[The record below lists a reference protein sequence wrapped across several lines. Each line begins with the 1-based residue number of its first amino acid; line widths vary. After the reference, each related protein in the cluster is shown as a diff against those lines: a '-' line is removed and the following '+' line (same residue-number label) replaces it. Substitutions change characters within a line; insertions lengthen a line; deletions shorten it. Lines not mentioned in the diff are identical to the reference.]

1 MVQKIRRPT
10 IGSFC
15 GDKMTLDIEPVL
27 DHKNLK
33 PSLTVLGVGG
43 AGSNAVNNMIQ
54 SNLNNVEF
62 IVANTD
68 AQALENSL
76 CYNRIQLGLEKTK
89 GLGAG
94 ADPTIGKEAA
104 EESVDIISEELINT
118 NMLFMTAGLGG
129 GTGTG
134 ALPVIAS
141 IAKKLGIVT
150 VAIVSTPFNF
160 EGTKRMN
167 LAIQGL
173 EDVKKNVDTLL
184 IIPNQNLFKVSN
196 EQTSFAEAFKKADNV
211 LFDGVKGLTDLITQP
226 GLINLDFADVR
237 TVIKE
242 MGFAMMGTAI
252 AEGDNKAVEASNLAL
267 TNPLIENID
276 MNTAKGVIVNISGGN
291 DMTLL
296 EVDHAANIIRQSVN
310 PDANIIFGSLID
322 ETLQGKLKISIFATG
337 IEATGKKILYYPE
350 SESSPGFSS
359 LQTKINEELE
369 TNKISDEDTNLE
381 EMEDISSVI
390 DEKSEIDDLSNDQ
403 YTDIDETDKSSFEKD
418 IQTSV
423 NYKNLEEKKKTGFF
437 SMLSNLMSSSEKQD
451 KIDPEDTKN
460 KEKKQRPKK
469 QKTDPNLFLFSE
481 VVEENHPTEEN
492 DGIEEIS
499 QISEMSPENELGE
512 DLDTPSYLRKGSG
525 Q

>member
-1 MVQKIRRPT
+1 
-10 IGSFC
+10 
-15 GDKMTLDIEPVL
+15 MTLDIEPVV
-27 DHKNLK
+27 DQKNLK
-33 PSLTVLGVGG
+33 PSLTVMGIGG

-54 SNLNNVEF
+54 SNLNNVDF

-94 ADPTIGKEAA
+94 ADPVIGKDAA
-104 EESVDIISEELINT
+104 EESIDLISEELRNT
-118 NMLFMTAGLGG
+118 NMLFLTAGLGG

-167 LAIQGL
+167 LALQGL
-173 EDVKKNVDTLL
+173 EDVKSNVDTLL

-242 MGFAMMGTAI
+242 MGFAMMGTAV

-276 MNTAKGVIVNISGGN
+276 MNTAKGVIVNISGGT

-310 PDANIIFGSLID
+310 PEANIIFGSLID

-337 IEATGKKILYYPE
+337 IEASGKKILYYPD
-350 SESSPGFSS
+350 SENNAGFSS
-359 LQTKINEELE
+359 IQ
-369 TNKISDEDTNLE
+369 NKIDGSFSYEGSDTKRV
-381 EMEDISSVI
+381 EDISSIV
-390 DEKSEIDDLSNDQ
+390 ENKQVNS
-403 YTDIDETDKSSFEKD
+403 EKD
-418 IQTSV
+418 EFNLTNDSDDTQEDKDELIE
-423 NYKNLEEKKKTGFF
+423 KNIENSINSDEKKKKGFF
-437 SMLSNLMSSSEKQD
+437 NMLSSLMTSD
-451 KIDPEDTKN
+451 KKTTEESVETL
-460 KEKKQRPKK
+460 EKKKK
-469 QKTDPNLFLFSE
+469 QKKTKTDPNLFLFSD
-481 VVEENHPTEEN
+481 VVEEETEKTKLTN
-492 DGIEEIS
+492 DSDEIS
-499 QISEMSPENELGE
+499 EVSDISEFSDDNETIE
-512 DLDTPSYLRKGSG
+512 DIDTPSYLRKGSN

>member
-1 MVQKIRRPT
+1 
-10 IGSFC
+10 
-15 GDKMTLDIEPVL
+15 MTLDIEAVV
-27 DHKNLK
+27 DQKNLK
-33 PSLTVLGVGG
+33 PSLTVMGIGG

-54 SNLNNVEF
+54 SNLNNVDF

-94 ADPTIGKEAA
+94 ADPVIGKDAA
-104 EESVDIISEELINT
+104 EESIDLISEELTNT
-118 NMLFMTAGLGG
+118 NMLFLTAGLGG

-134 ALPVIAS
+134 ALPVIAR

-167 LAIQGL
+167 LALQGL
-173 EDVKKNVDTLL
+173 EEVKNNVDTLL

-242 MGFAMMGTAI
+242 MGFAMMGTSV

-276 MNTAKGVIVNISGGN
+276 MNTAKGVIVNISGGS

-310 PDANIIFGSLID
+310 PEANIIFGSLID

-337 IEATGKKILYYPE
+337 IEASGKKILYYPD
-350 SESSPGFSS
+350 SENNSGFSS
-359 LQTKINEELE
+359 IQ
-369 TNKISDEDTNLE
+369 NKIDGSFSYEGSENKYIGDISTVVEKKQVDTENEDFNLTNEADSTSVDKNETIEINTEKSVNLE
-381 EMEDISSVI
+381 N
-390 DEKSEIDDLSNDQ
+390 SE
-403 YTDIDETDKSSFEKD
+403 ER
-418 IQTSV
+418 
-423 NYKNLEEKKKTGFF
+423 KKTGFF
-437 SMLSNLMSSSEKQD
+437 SMLSNLITSDKKTIEESVKSPEKR
-451 KIDPEDTKN
+451 
-460 KEKKQRPKK
+460 KKPKK
-469 QKTDPNLFLFSE
+469 MKTDPNLFLFSD
-481 VVEENHPTEEN
+481 VVE
-492 DGIEEIS
+492 DDIEKAKQNNVSDEIS
-499 QISEMSPENELGE
+499 EVSDISEFSDENETIE
-512 DLDTPSYLRKGSG
+512 DIDTPSYLRKGSN

>member
-1 MVQKIRRPT
+1 
-10 IGSFC
+10 
-15 GDKMTLDIEPVL
+15 MTLDIEPII
-27 DHKNLK
+27 DQKNLK
-33 PSLTVLGVGG
+33 PSLTVMGVGG

-104 EESVDIISEELINT
+104 EESIDIISEELRQT
-118 NMLFMTAGLGG
+118 NMLFITAGLGG

-167 LAIQGL
+167 LALQGL
-173 EDVKKNVDTLL
+173 EDVKNNVDTLL

-242 MGFAMMGTAI
+242 MGFAMMGTAV

-276 MNTAKGVIVNISGGN
+276 MNTAKGVIVNISGGS

-350 SESSPGFSS
+350 SESSSGFNS
-359 LQTKINEELE
+359 LQTKVDKNIEN
-369 TNKISDEDTNLE
+369 I
-381 EMEDISSVI
+381 
-390 DEKSEIDDLSNDQ
+390 
-403 YTDIDETDKSSFEKD
+403 TDKEDENTEIHEETLDFNNTDEEFKLTSEEETQRIEIESDSVHEKTSS
-418 IQTSV
+418 TSI
-423 NYKNLEEKKKTGFF
+423 NFTNLEEKKKTGFF
-437 SMLSNLMSSSEKQD
+437 SMLSNLMSSDNKNKKSDDLGKSEKKT
-451 KIDPEDTKN
+451 KI
-460 KEKKQRPKK
+460 KK
-469 QKTDPNLFLFSE
+469 QKTDPNLFLFGDVVDEPKTSNNENKNSEISE
-481 VVEENHPTEEN
+481 VS
-492 DGIEEIS
+492 EIS
-499 QISEMSPENELGE
+499 QENELGE
-512 DLDTPSYLRKGSG
+512 DIDTPSYLRKGSG

>member
-1 MVQKIRRPT
+1 
-10 IGSFC
+10 
-15 GDKMTLDIEPVL
+15 MTLDIEAVV
-27 DHKNLK
+27 DQKNLK
-33 PSLTVLGVGG
+33 PSLTVMGIGG

-54 SNLNNVEF
+54 SNLNNVDF

-94 ADPTIGKEAA
+94 ADPLIGKDAA
-104 EESVDIISEELINT
+104 EESINLISEELRNT
-118 NMLFMTAGLGG
+118 NMLFLTAGLGG

-167 LAIQGL
+167 LALQGL
-173 EDVKKNVDTLL
+173 EEVKSNVDTLL

-242 MGFAMMGTAI
+242 MGFAMMGTAV

-276 MNTAKGVIVNISGGN
+276 MNTAKGVIVNISGGS

-310 PDANIIFGSLID
+310 PEANIIFGSLID

-337 IEATGKKILYYPE
+337 IEASGKKILYYPD
-350 SESSPGFSS
+350 SENNSGFSS
-359 LQTKINEELE
+359 IQ
-369 TNKISDEDTNLE
+369 NKIEGTFSYEGSDNKYF
-381 EMEDISSVI
+381 EDISSVV
-390 DEKSEIDDLSNDQ
+390 EKKQVDSEIEEINLTNEVDSNPVDK
-403 YTDIDETDKSSFEKD
+403 DESIEKH
-418 IQTSV
+418 TENS
-423 NYKNLEEKKKTGFF
+423 EERKKTGFF
-437 SMLSNLMSSSEKQD
+437 SMLSNLITSDKKIIEESIKSPEKRQ
-451 KIDPEDTKN
+451 K
-460 KEKKQRPKK
+460 PKK
-469 QKTDPNLFLFSE
+469 TKTDPNLFLFSD
-481 VVEENHPTEEN
+481 VVE
-492 DGIEEIS
+492 DDIEKAKQNNVSDEIS
-499 QISEMSPENELGE
+499 EVSDISEFSDENETIE
-512 DLDTPSYLRKGSG
+512 DIDTPSYLRKGSN

>member
-1 MVQKIRRPT
+1 
-10 IGSFC
+10 
-15 GDKMTLDIEPVL
+15 MTLDIEPVV
-27 DHKNLK
+27 DQKNLK
-33 PSLTVLGVGG
+33 PSLTVMGIGG
-43 AGSNAVNNMIQ
+43 AGCNAVNNMIQ
-54 SNLNNVEF
+54 SNLNNVDF

-94 ADPTIGKEAA
+94 ADPIIGKDAA
-104 EESVDIISEELINT
+104 EESIDLISEELRNT
-118 NMLFMTAGLGG
+118 NMLFLTAGLGG

-167 LAIQGL
+167 LALQGL
-173 EDVKKNVDTLL
+173 EEVKSNVDTLL

-242 MGFAMMGTAI
+242 MGFAMMGTAV

-276 MNTAKGVIVNISGGN
+276 MNTAKGVIVNISGGS

-310 PDANIIFGSLID
+310 PEANIIFGSLID

-337 IEATGKKILYYPE
+337 IEASGKKILYYPE
-350 SESSPGFSS
+350 SENNSGFSS
-359 LQTKINEELE
+359 IQ
-369 TNKISDEDTNLE
+369 NKIDGSFTYEGSDSKHL
-381 EMEDISSVI
+381 EDISSVVESKDLNSEKEESSLANQPDSTQADK
-390 DEKSEIDDLSNDQ
+390 DELI
-403 YTDIDETDKSSFEKD
+403 EK
-418 IQTSV
+418 IAENSV
-423 NYKNLEEKKKTGFF
+423 NLENIEEKKKKGFF
-437 SMLSNLMSSSEKQD
+437 SMLSNLMTSD
-451 KIDPEDTKN
+451 KKTTEESFEIPQRRQKTK
-460 KEKKQRPKK
+460 KT
-469 QKTDPNLFLFSE
+469 KTDPNLFLFSDVLEEDNDKTKQIKESDEISE
-481 VVEENHPTEEN
+481 VSDISEFSDEN
-492 DGIEEIS
+492 DTIEDI
-499 QISEMSPENELGE
+499 
-512 DLDTPSYLRKGSG
+512 DTPSYLRKGSN

>member
-1 MVQKIRRPT
+1 
-10 IGSFC
+10 
-15 GDKMTLDIEPVL
+15 MTLDIEPVL
-27 DHKNLK
+27 DQKNLK
-33 PSLTVLGVGG
+33 PSLTVMGVGG

-94 ADPTIGKEAA
+94 ADPSVGKEAA
-104 EESVDIISEELINT
+104 EESIDLISEELRNT
-118 NMLFMTAGLGG
+118 NMLFITAGLGG

-167 LAIQGL
+167 LALQGL
-173 EDVKKNVDTLL
+173 EEVKNNVDTLL

-196 EQTSFAEAFKKADNV
+196 EQTSFAEAFRKADNV

-242 MGFAMMGTAI
+242 MGFAMMGTAV

-276 MNTAKGVIVNISGGN
+276 MNTAKGVIVNISGGS

-350 SESSPGFSS
+350 SENSNSGFSS
-359 LQTKINEELE
+359 IQNKLSSETPQDSNETESISEHKNEL
-369 TNKISDEDTNLE
+369 NADTNPSSSEFNLSSQD
-381 EMEDISSVI
+381 EDISEIVEDI
-390 DEKSEIDDLSNDQ
+390 KTEKEEEI
-403 YTDIDETDKSSFEKD
+403 
-418 IQTSV
+418 SV
-423 NYKNLEEKKKTGFF
+423 NYTNLEEKKKTGFF
-437 SMLSNLMSSSEKQD
+437 SMLSNLMSSDKDKKEVSEESHSKD
-451 KIDPEDTKN
+451 KKTKA
-460 KEKKQRPKK
+460 KKT
-469 QKTDPNLFLFSE
+469 KTDPNLFLFSD
-481 VVEENHPTEEN
+481 VVEETSTDNQPVQNE
-492 DGIEEIS
+492 GAEIS
-499 QISEMSPENELGE
+499 DITEINAENELLE
-512 DLDTPSYLRKGSG
+512 DIDTPSYLRKGSN

>member
-1 MVQKIRRPT
+1 
-10 IGSFC
+10 
-15 GDKMTLDIEPVL
+15 MTLDIEPVL
-27 DHKNLK
+27 DQKNLK
-33 PSLTVLGVGG
+33 PSLTVMGVGG

-76 CYNRIQLGLEKTK
+76 CFNRIQLGLEKTK

-94 ADPTIGKEAA
+94 ADPSVGREAA
-104 EESVDIISEELINT
+104 EESIDLISEELRHT
-118 NMLFMTAGLGG
+118 NMLFLTAGLGG

-167 LAIQGL
+167 LALQGL
-173 EDVKKNVDTLL
+173 EEVKSNVDTLL

-267 TNPLIENID
+267 TNPLIENVD
-276 MNTAKGVIVNISGGN
+276 MNTAKGVIVNISGGS

-322 ETLQGKLKISIFATG
+322 ESLQGKLKISIFATG
-337 IEATGKKILYYPE
+337 IEATGKKILYYPD
-350 SESSPGFSS
+350 SEKDNSFSS
-359 LQTKINEELE
+359 LKNKINQKADSPESMNDSPNSL
-369 TNKISDEDTNLE
+369 NDDTQMSSTVS
-381 EMEDISSVI
+381 EMEETQFNLQSESI
-390 DEKSEIDDLSNDQ
+390 DEEKPQNIASEAS
-403 YTDIDETDKSSFEKD
+403 TPPS
-418 IQTSV
+418 SV
-423 NYKNLEEKKKTGFF
+423 NYKGLEEKKKTGFF
-437 SMLSNLMSSSEKQD
+437 SMLSNLMSSDKKELPAEEKAIE
-451 KIDPEDTKN
+451 K
-460 KEKKQRPKK
+460 KEKPKK
-469 QKTDPNLFLFSE
+469 TKTDPNLFLFSD
-481 VVEENHPTEEN
+481 VVEESDKSHLNN
-492 DGIEEIS
+492 DVLEIS
-499 QISEMSPENELGE
+499 EISDNSLDSDLIDEM
-512 DLDTPSYLRKGSG
+512 DTPSYLRKGSS
-525 Q
+525 QS

>member
-1 MVQKIRRPT
+1 
-10 IGSFC
+10 
-15 GDKMTLDIEPVL
+15 MTLDIEPVL
-27 DHKNLK
+27 DQKNLK
-33 PSLTVLGVGG
+33 PSLTVMGVGG

-94 ADPTIGKEAA
+94 ADPSVGKEAA
-104 EESVDIISEELINT
+104 EESIDLISEELRNT
-118 NMLFMTAGLGG
+118 NMLFITAGLGG

-167 LAIQGL
+167 LALQGL
-173 EDVKKNVDTLL
+173 EEVKNNVDTLL

-196 EQTSFAEAFKKADNV
+196 EQTSFAEAFRKADNV

-242 MGFAMMGTAI
+242 MGFAMMGTAV

-276 MNTAKGVIVNISGGN
+276 MNTAKGVIVNISGGS

-350 SESSPGFSS
+350 SENNHSGFSS
-359 LQTKINEELE
+359 IQSKLSEKSSNDSLEKESISENDNKLNNESNHNNSEF
-369 TNKISDEDTNLE
+369 NLSSHD
-381 EMEDISSVI
+381 EDIS
-390 DEKSEIDDLSNDQ
+390 EIVEESTKQ
-403 YTDIDETDKSSFEKD
+403 IEEEV
-418 IQTSV
+418 SV

-437 SMLSNLMSSSEKQD
+437 SMLSNLMSSD
-451 KIDPEDTKN
+451 
-460 KEKKQRPKK
+460 KEKNEVSTDMPSEDKK
-469 QKTDPNLFLFSE
+469 TRTKKTKTDPNLFLFSD
-481 VVEENHPTEEN
+481 VVETTSVDNSSNQNE
-492 DGIEEIS
+492 GAEIS
-499 QISEMSPENELGE
+499 DITEINAENELLE
-512 DLDTPSYLRKGSG
+512 DIDTPSYLRKGST

>member
-1 MVQKIRRPT
+1 
-10 IGSFC
+10 
-15 GDKMTLDIEPVL
+15 MTLDIEPVV
-27 DHKNLK
+27 DQKNLK
-33 PSLTVLGVGG
+33 PSLTVMGVGG

-94 ADPTIGKEAA
+94 ADPIIGKDAA
-104 EESVDIISEELINT
+104 EESIDLISEELRNT
-118 NMLFMTAGLGG
+118 NMLFLTAGMGG

-167 LAIQGL
+167 LALQGL
-173 EDVKKNVDTLL
+173 EEVKNNVDTLL

-242 MGFAMMGTAI
+242 MGFAMMGTAV

-276 MNTAKGVIVNISGGN
+276 MNTAKGVIVNISGGS

-310 PDANIIFGSLID
+310 PEANIIFGSLID

-337 IEATGKKILYYPE
+337 IEASGKKILYYPE
-350 SESSPGFSS
+350 SENNSGFSS
-359 LQTKINEELE
+359 IQNKVNDSLSYDNAEITPNEEISK
-369 TNKISDEDTNLE
+369 KIEENIFNSENEEITTSNDVEKKDEE
-381 EMEDISSVI
+381 EEGSR
-390 DEKSEIDDLSNDQ
+390 EKSPEN
-403 YTDIDETDKSSFEKD
+403 K
-418 IQTSV
+418 V
-423 NYKNLEEKKKTGFF
+423 NYGNLDEKKKTGFF
-437 SMLSNLMSSSEKQD
+437 SMLSNLMTTDKKITETSD
-451 KIDPEDTKN
+451 KIP
-460 KEKKQRPKK
+460 EKKQKSKK
-469 QKTDPNLFLFSE
+469 TKTDPNLFLFND
-481 VVEENHPTEEN
+481 VVEEQSEFSKKSSEVIKEPEISDISESNNEN
-492 DGIEEIS
+492 DTIEDI
-499 QISEMSPENELGE
+499 
-512 DLDTPSYLRKGSG
+512 DTPSYLRKGSS

>member
-1 MVQKIRRPT
+1 
-10 IGSFC
+10 
-15 GDKMTLDIEPVL
+15 MTLDIEPVL
-27 DHKNLK
+27 DQKNLK
-33 PSLTVLGVGG
+33 PSLTVMGVGG

-76 CYNRIQLGLEKTK
+76 CFNRIQLGLEKTK

-94 ADPTIGKEAA
+94 ADPSVGREAA
-104 EESVDIISEELINT
+104 EESIDLISEELRHT
-118 NMLFMTAGLGG
+118 NMLFLTAGLGG

-167 LAIQGL
+167 LALQGL
-173 EDVKKNVDTLL
+173 EEVKSNVDTLL

-252 AEGDNKAVEASNLAL
+252 AEGDNK
-267 TNPLIENID
+267 
-276 MNTAKGVIVNISGGN
+276 
-291 DMTLL
+291 
-296 EVDHAANIIRQSVN
+296 
-310 PDANIIFGSLID
+310 
-322 ETLQGKLKISIFATG
+322 
-337 IEATGKKILYYPE
+337 
-350 SESSPGFSS
+350 
-359 LQTKINEELE
+359 
-369 TNKISDEDTNLE
+369 
-381 EMEDISSVI
+381 
-390 DEKSEIDDLSNDQ
+390 
-403 YTDIDETDKSSFEKD
+403 
-418 IQTSV
+418 
-423 NYKNLEEKKKTGFF
+423 
-437 SMLSNLMSSSEKQD
+437 
-451 KIDPEDTKN
+451 
-460 KEKKQRPKK
+460 
-469 QKTDPNLFLFSE
+469 
-481 VVEENHPTEEN
+481 
-492 DGIEEIS
+492 
-499 QISEMSPENELGE
+499 
-512 DLDTPSYLRKGSG
+512 
-525 Q
+525 

>member
-1 MVQKIRRPT
+1 
-10 IGSFC
+10 
-15 GDKMTLDIEPVL
+15 MTLDIEPVL
-27 DHKNLK
+27 DQKNLK
-33 PSLTVLGVGG
+33 PSLTVMGVGG

-94 ADPTIGKEAA
+94 ADPSVGKEAA
-104 EESVDIISEELINT
+104 EESIDLISEELRNT
-118 NMLFMTAGLGG
+118 NMLFITAGLGG

-167 LAIQGL
+167 LALQGL
-173 EDVKKNVDTLL
+173 EEVKNNVDTLL

-196 EQTSFAEAFKKADNV
+196 EQTSFAEAFRKADNV

-242 MGFAMMGTAI
+242 MGFAMMGTAV

-276 MNTAKGVIVNISGGN
+276 MNTAKGVIVNISGGS

-337 IEATGKKILYYPE
+337 IEATGKKILYYLE
-350 SESSPGFSS
+350 SENSNSGFSS
-359 LQTKINEELE
+359 IQNKLSSETPQDSNETESMSEHKNELNADNNPSNSE
-369 TNKISDEDTNLE
+369 FHLSPQD
-381 EMEDISSVI
+381 EDISEIVEDI
-390 DEKSEIDDLSNDQ
+390 KTEKEEEI
-403 YTDIDETDKSSFEKD
+403 
-418 IQTSV
+418 SV
-423 NYKNLEEKKKTGFF
+423 NYTNLEEKKKTGFF
-437 SMLSNLMSSSEKQD
+437 SMLSNLMSSDKDKKEISEETPSKD
-451 KIDPEDTKN
+451 KKIKA
-460 KEKKQRPKK
+460 KKT
-469 QKTDPNLFLFSE
+469 KTDPNLFLFSD
-481 VVEENHPTEEN
+481 VVEDTSSDNPPVNNE
-492 DGIEEIS
+492 GAEIS
-499 QISEMSPENELGE
+499 DITEINAENELLE
-512 DLDTPSYLRKGSG
+512 DIDTPSYLRKGST

>member
-1 MVQKIRRPT
+1 
-10 IGSFC
+10 
-15 GDKMTLDIEPVL
+15 MTLDIEPVV
-27 DHKNLK
+27 DQKNLK
-33 PSLTVLGVGG
+33 PSLTVMGIGG

-54 SNLNNVEF
+54 SNLSNVDF

-94 ADPTIGKEAA
+94 ADPIIGKDAA
-104 EESVDIISEELINT
+104 EESIDLISEELRNT
-118 NMLFMTAGLGG
+118 NMLFLTAGLGG

-167 LAIQGL
+167 LALQGL
-173 EDVKKNVDTLL
+173 EEVKSNVDTLL

-242 MGFAMMGTAI
+242 MGFAMMGTSV

-310 PDANIIFGSLID
+310 PEANIIFGSLID

-337 IEATGKKILYYPE
+337 IEASGKKILYYPE
-350 SESSPGFSS
+350 YENNSGFSS
-359 LQTKINEELE
+359 IQ
-369 TNKISDEDTNLE
+369 NKIEGSFAYEDSDTKHF
-381 EMEDISSVI
+381 EDISSVVENKEVES
-390 DEKSEIDDLSNDQ
+390 EKEELNLTNESDS
-403 YTDIDETDKSSFEKD
+403 
-418 IQTSV
+418 TSV
-423 NYKNLEEKKKTGFF
+423 DKGELIEKNTDNSVNFENVEEKKRKGFF
-437 SMLSNLMSSSEKQD
+437 SMLSNLMTSDKKTTGKSLESPEKRQ
-451 KIDPEDTKN
+451 KI
-460 KEKKQRPKK
+460 KKT
-469 QKTDPNLFLFSE
+469 KTDPNLFLFSD
-481 VVEENHPTEEN
+481 VFEEETEKTKRSN
-492 DGIEEIS
+492 DSDEIS
-499 QISEMSPENELGE
+499 EVSDISEYSDENETI
-512 DLDTPSYLRKGSG
+512 DDIDTPSYLRKGSN

>member
-1 MVQKIRRPT
+1 
-10 IGSFC
+10 
-15 GDKMTLDIEPVL
+15 MTLDIEPVV
-27 DHKNLK
+27 DQKNLK
-33 PSLTVLGVGG
+33 PSLTVMGIGG
-43 AGSNAVNNMIQ
+43 AGCNAVNNMIQ
-54 SNLNNVEF
+54 SNLNNVDF

-94 ADPTIGKEAA
+94 ADPIIGKDAA
-104 EESVDIISEELINT
+104 EESIDLISEELRNT
-118 NMLFMTAGLGG
+118 NMLFLTAGLGG

-167 LAIQGL
+167 LALQGL
-173 EDVKKNVDTLL
+173 EDVKSNVDTLL

-242 MGFAMMGTAI
+242 MGFAMMGTAV

-276 MNTAKGVIVNISGGN
+276 MNTAKGVIVNISGGS

-310 PDANIIFGSLID
+310 PEANIIFGSLID
-322 ETLQGKLKISIFATG
+322 ESLQGKLKISIFATG
-337 IEATGKKILYYPE
+337 IEASGKKILYYPE
-350 SESSPGFSS
+350 SENNSGFSS
-359 LQTKINEELE
+359 IQNKVDGTFSYDSSDTKTHKDISGVIENKQFDSEKEEFNLTNELE
-369 TNKISDEDTNLE
+369 NTQVDKDELTEETTEKSNNLE
-381 EMEDISSVI
+381 
-390 DEKSEIDDLSNDQ
+390 N
-403 YTDIDETDKSSFEKD
+403 F
-418 IQTSV
+418 
-423 NYKNLEEKKKTGFF
+423 EEKKKRGFF
-437 SMLSNLMSSSEKQD
+437 SMLSNLMTSD
-451 KIDPEDTKN
+451 KKITEETVEIP
-460 KEKKQRPKK
+460 EKKQKIKK
-469 QKTDPNLFLFSE
+469 TKTDPNLFLFSD
-481 VVEENHPTEEN
+481 VVEEDTEKTKQN
-492 DGIEEIS
+492 KDSDEIS
-499 QISEMSPENELGE
+499 EVSDISEFSDENETIE
-512 DLDTPSYLRKGSG
+512 DIDTPSYLRKGSEK
-525 Q
+525 

>member
-1 MVQKIRRPT
+1 
-10 IGSFC
+10 
-15 GDKMTLDIEPVL
+15 MTLDIEPVV
-27 DHKNLK
+27 DQKNLK
-33 PSLTVLGVGG
+33 PSLTVMGIGG
-43 AGSNAVNNMIQ
+43 AGCNAVNNMIQ
-54 SNLNNVEF
+54 SNLNNVDF

-94 ADPTIGKEAA
+94 ADPIIGKDAA
-104 EESVDIISEELINT
+104 EESINLISEELRNT
-118 NMLFMTAGLGG
+118 NMLFLTAGLGG

-167 LAIQGL
+167 LALQGL
-173 EDVKKNVDTLL
+173 EDVKSNIDTLL

-242 MGFAMMGTAI
+242 MGFAMMGTAV

-276 MNTAKGVIVNISGGN
+276 MNTAKGVIVNISGGS

-310 PDANIIFGSLID
+310 PEANIIFGSLID
-322 ETLQGKLKISIFATG
+322 ESLQGKLKISIFATG
-337 IEATGKKILYYPE
+337 IEASGKKILFYPE
-350 SESSPGFSS
+350 TENNSGFSS
-359 LQTKINEELE
+359 IQ
-369 TNKISDEDTNLE
+369 NKVDGTFSYDSSDIKTQ
-381 EMEDISSVI
+381 EDISGVVENKQFYS
-390 DEKSEIDDLSNDQ
+390 EKEEFNLTNELENTQVDKGELTEETTENSN
-403 YTDIDETDKSSFEKD
+403 
-418 IQTSV
+418 
-423 NYKNLEEKKKTGFF
+423 NLKNFEEKKKRGFF
-437 SMLSNLMSSSEKQD
+437 SMLSNLMTSD
-451 KIDPEDTKN
+451 KKITEETVEIP
-460 KEKKQRPKK
+460 EKKQKIKK
-469 QKTDPNLFLFSE
+469 TKTDPNLFLFSD
-481 VVEENHPTEEN
+481 VLEEDTEKTKRN
-492 DGIEEIS
+492 KDSDEIS
-499 QISEMSPENELGE
+499 EVSDISEFSDENETIE
-512 DLDTPSYLRKGSG
+512 DIDTPSYLRKGSN

>member
-1 MVQKIRRPT
+1 
-10 IGSFC
+10 
-15 GDKMTLDIEPVL
+15 MTLDIEPVV
-27 DHKNLK
+27 DQKNLK
-33 PSLTVLGVGG
+33 PSLTVMGVGG
-43 AGSNAVNNMIQ
+43 AGCNAVNNMIH
-54 SNLNNVEF
+54 SNLNNVDF

-94 ADPTIGKEAA
+94 ADPIIGKDAA
-104 EESVDIISEELINT
+104 EESIDLISEELRDT
-118 NMLFMTAGLGG
+118 NMLFLTAGLGG

-134 ALPVIAS
+134 ALPVIAR

-167 LAIQGL
+167 LALKGL
-173 EDVKKNVDTLL
+173 EEVKSNVDTLL

-196 EQTSFAEAFKKADNV
+196 EQTSFAEAFRKADNV

-242 MGFAMMGTAI
+242 MGFAMMGTAV

-276 MNTAKGVIVNISGGN
+276 MNTAKGVIVNISGGS

-310 PDANIIFGSLID
+310 PEANIIFGSLID
-322 ETLQGKLKISIFATG
+322 EALEGKLKISIFATG
-337 IEATGKKILYYPE
+337 IEASGKKILYYPE
-350 SESSPGFSS
+350 SEKNSGFSYI
-359 LQTKINEELE
+359 K
-369 TNKISDEDTNLE
+369 NKIEESFSYDGSDTKSY
-381 EMEDISSVI
+381 EDISGVVENEPVNVENEKFNLTNESSI
-390 DEKSEIDDLSNDQ
+390 RSEEEEKIENSDENSENN
-403 YTDIDETDKSSFEKD
+403 E
-418 IQTSV
+418 
-423 NYKNLEEKKKTGFF
+423 NLEEKKKTGFF
-437 SMLSNLMSSSEKQD
+437 SMLSNLITSD
-451 KIDPEDTKN
+451 KKIPEEIVTST
-460 KEKKQRPKK
+460 EKKQKSKK
-469 QKTDPNLFLFSE
+469 TKTDPNLFLFSD
-481 VVEENHPTEEN
+481 VVEDEGDKAKMNK
-492 DGIEEIS
+492 DSAEIS
-499 QISEMSPENELGE
+499 EVSDISEFNDEKDETIE
-512 DLDTPSYLRKGSG
+512 DIDTPSYLRKGSNK
-525 Q
+525 

>member
-1 MVQKIRRPT
+1 
-10 IGSFC
+10 
-15 GDKMTLDIEPVL
+15 MTLDIEPVV
-27 DHKNLK
+27 DQKNLK
-33 PSLTVLGVGG
+33 PSLTVMGIGG
-43 AGSNAVNNMIQ
+43 AGCNAVNNMIQ
-54 SNLNNVEF
+54 SNLNNVDF

-94 ADPTIGKEAA
+94 ADPIIGKDAA
-104 EESVDIISEELINT
+104 EESIDLISEELRNT
-118 NMLFMTAGLGG
+118 NMLFLTAGLGG

-167 LAIQGL
+167 LALQGL
-173 EDVKKNVDTLL
+173 EEVKNNVDTLL

-242 MGFAMMGTAI
+242 MGFAMMGTAV

-276 MNTAKGVIVNISGGN
+276 MNTAKGVIVNISGGS

-310 PDANIIFGSLID
+310 PEANIIFGSLID

-337 IEATGKKILYYPE
+337 IEASGKKILYYPE
-350 SESSPGFSS
+350 SENNSGFSS
-359 LQTKINEELE
+359 IQ
-369 TNKISDEDTNLE
+369 NKIDESLSYDGSDIKAN
-381 EMEDISSVI
+381 EDISSVVE
-390 DEKSEIDDLSNDQ
+390 EKPVTSENEEFNLTNEIDQNKEN
-403 YTDIDETDKSSFEKD
+403 TEEIIEK
-418 IQTSV
+418 TNENSV
-423 NYKNLEEKKKTGFF
+423 NYENLEEKKKTGFF
-437 SMLSNLMSSSEKQD
+437 SMLSNLMTSD
-451 KIDPEDTKN
+451 KKITEVKDENP
-460 KEKKQRPKK
+460 EKKQKK
-469 QKTDPNLFLFSE
+469 TKTDPNLFLFSD
-481 VVEENHPTEEN
+481 VVDEEGNQAKQSFKNNEISEISDISEFSEEN
-492 DGIEEIS
+492 DDI
-499 QISEMSPENELGE
+499 NE
-512 DLDTPSYLRKGSG
+512 DIDTPSYLRKGSN

>member
-1 MVQKIRRPT
+1 
-10 IGSFC
+10 
-15 GDKMTLDIEPVL
+15 MTLDIEPVL
-27 DHKNLK
+27 DQKNLK
-33 PSLTVLGVGG
+33 PSLTVMGVGG

-94 ADPTIGKEAA
+94 ADPNIGKEAA
-104 EESVDIISEELINT
+104 EESIDIISEELRHT
-118 NMLFMTAGLGG
+118 NMLFITAGLGG

-167 LAIQGL
+167 LALEGL
-173 EDVKKNVDTLL
+173 EEVKNNVDTLL

-242 MGFAMMGTAI
+242 MGFAMMGTAV

-276 MNTAKGVIVNISGGN
+276 MNTAKGVIVNISGGS

-337 IEATGKKILYYPE
+337 IEATGKKILYYPDSE
-350 SESSPGFSS
+350 NDSGFNSLQNKVDSEIKKDDEPANETSSSNELAQEKSNYDKGLNMSIEDNIHENKIESSNS
-359 LQTKINEELE
+359 LENTVE
-369 TNKISDEDTNLE
+369 
-381 EMEDISSVI
+381 
-390 DEKSEIDDLSNDQ
+390 
-403 YTDIDETDKSSFEKD
+403 
-418 IQTSV
+418 TSV
-423 NYKNLEEKKKTGFF
+423 NFTNLEEKKKTGFF
-437 SMLSNLMSSSEKQD
+437 SMLSNLMSSNSK
-451 KIDPEDTKN
+451 KPEESLN
-460 KEKKQRPKK
+460 NPEKKQKTKK
-469 QKTDPNLFLFSE
+469 QKTDPNLFLFSD
-481 VVEENHPTEEN
+481 VVEESDNSINNEN
-492 DGIEEIS
+492 NLEISEISEIS
-499 QISEMSPENELGE
+499 QEGELG
-512 DLDTPSYLRKGSG
+512 DDIDTPSYLRKGSG

>member
-1 MVQKIRRPT
+1 
-10 IGSFC
+10 
-15 GDKMTLDIEPVL
+15 MTLDIEPVV
-27 DHKNLK
+27 DQKNLK
-33 PSLTVLGVGG
+33 PSLTVMGIGG

-54 SNLNNVEF
+54 SNLNNVDF

-94 ADPTIGKEAA
+94 ADPIIGKDAA
-104 EESVDIISEELINT
+104 EESIDLISEELRNT
-118 NMLFMTAGLGG
+118 NMLFLTAGLGG

-167 LAIQGL
+167 LALQGL
-173 EDVKKNVDTLL
+173 EEVKSNVDTLL

-242 MGFAMMGTAI
+242 MGFAMMGTAV

-276 MNTAKGVIVNISGGN
+276 MNTAKGVIVNISGGS

-310 PDANIIFGSLID
+310 PEANIIFGSLID

-337 IEATGKKILYYPE
+337 IEASGKKILYYPE
-350 SESSPGFSS
+350 SEDNSGFSS
-359 LQTKINEELE
+359 IQ
-369 TNKISDEDTNLE
+369 NKIDESLSYDGSDIKTN
-381 EMEDISSVI
+381 EDISSVVE
-390 DEKSEIDDLSNDQ
+390 EKPVTSENEEFNLTNEIDQN
-403 YTDIDETDKSSFEKD
+403 TENREEIIEK
-418 IQTSV
+418 TNENSV
-423 NYKNLEEKKKTGFF
+423 NYENLEEKKKTGFF
-437 SMLSNLMSSSEKQD
+437 SMLSNLMTSD
-451 KIDPEDTKN
+451 KKTTEAKDENPK
-460 KEKKQRPKK
+460 KKQKK
-469 QKTDPNLFLFSE
+469 TKTDPNLFLFSD
-481 VVEENHPTEEN
+481 VVDEEGNQAKQSSENNEISEISDISEFSEEN
-492 DGIEEIS
+492 DDI
-499 QISEMSPENELGE
+499 NE
-512 DLDTPSYLRKGSG
+512 DIDTPSYLRKGSN